1 MSRQAQTDP
10 TQERI
15 AAREGPDPQRLLS
28 WYRAHRRPFPW
39 RRDNDPY
46 RVLVSEVML
55 QQTRTEVVER
65 RFPEFLARFPDLQ
78 ALAAAEEEE
87 VVAAWSGLGYYRRAR
102 SLHASARA
110 MQERGA
116 WPRTARE
123 LKELPGIGDYTA
135 AAVASIAFGEAV
147 VVVDGNVKRLA
158 ARLSAE
164 AGNVS
169 RRRVFERLRQTARG
183 WFDAEHP
190 GDSNQ
195 ALMEL
200 GATVCKPRP
209 LCDLCPLSSA
219 CAALAAGDPE
229 AYPVTSGGRPTVEH
243 RWRLAV
249 VRSGER
255 VWLAR
260 RSHEESWLPGI
271 YELPWVD
278 VSEDNEVEGGVEA
291 DIDERYG
298 LRVRFRTRLG
308 TVRHA
313 IGRRDIR
320 AEVWSASLHGESTGD
335 EVAETAAG
343 VWADGDERARLA
355 TSSLVEKALALID
368 RA

>member
-1 MSRQAQTDP
+1 MSKRQGSADEPALTS
-10 TQERI
+10 
-15 AAREGPDPQRLLS
+15 PDPRRLLA
-28 WYRAHRRPFPW
+28 WYDANARSFPW

-65 RFPEFLARFPDLQ
+65 RFPEFLARFPDLE

-87 VVAAWSGLGYYRRAR
+87 VVAEWSGLGYYRRAR
-102 SLHASARA
+102 ALHACARA
-110 MQERGA
+110 IRERGA
-116 WPRTARE
+116 WPRWARE

-164 AGNVS
+164 AGDVS
-169 RRRVFERLRQTARG
+169 RRRVVERLRKTAEA
-183 WFDAEHP
+183 WVDPEDP

-209 LCDLCPLSSA
+209 LCELCPLSPA
-219 CAALAAGDPE
+219 CAALAEGEPE
-229 AYPVTSGGRPTVEH
+229 AYPVTRRGRPSVEH

-260 RSHEESWLPGI
+260 RSAEESWLPGI
-271 YELPWVD
+271 YELPWAEVT
-278 VSEDNEVEGGVEA
+278 EDDEVESRVAAEL
-291 DIDERYG
+291 DDRYG
-298 LRVRFRTRLG
+298 LRVRLCTRLG

-320 AEVWSASLHGESTGD
+320 AEVWSASLHGKSTGD
-335 EVAETAAG
+335 VVAEPAG
-343 VWADGDERARLA
+343 VWADGEERARLA
-355 TSSLVEKALALID
+355 TSSLVEKALALLD
-368 RA
+368 STDGA